1 MTQDEMHGPHGPPG
15 PADDGGDRELDRLL
29 ADMRRSY
36 NPPPAPPLDEMWGRI
51 ERQTF
56 GARGDLRSGWAGRFL
71 PTAGRGRRL
80 AWWMGMAAALVAGV
94 GIGRLTASGPQ
105 AVSTADAS
113 RRAPDHSRTADTAS
127 YDHATA
133 RYLGQTAALLIA
145 LPAEARA
152 GRTDQ
157 RFVARAAELLT
168 TTRLLL
174 DSPAAADPN
183 VRALLEDVELV
194 LAQVAHLEAERGR
207 VELELIA
214 QALEQRDLLPRL
226 SSAMAGSGEADN

>member
-1 MTQDEMHGPHGPPG
+1 MTY
-15 PADDGGDRELDRLL
+15 DGMDNKDLDQTLAEL
-29 ADMRRSY
+29 RRSY
-36 NPPPAPPLDEMWGRI
+36 NVPPERVPADEMWGRI
-51 ERQTF
+51 ERARWGRRRAVV
-56 GARGDLRSGWAGRFL
+56 GARAF
-71 PTAGRGRRL
+71 
-80 AWWMGMAAALVAGV
+80 WWIGMAATLLIGV
-94 GIGRLTASGPQ
+94 GIGRFTRPTAMT
-105 AVSTADAS
+105 VAS
-113 RRAPDHSRTADTAS
+113 AEGAPPSAFRPPTS
-127 YDHATA
+127 EGYDRSTA

-174 DSPAAADPN
+174 DSPAATDPK

-194 LAQVAHLEAERGR
+194 LAQVAHLESDRGR
-207 VELELIA
+207 VEFELIA

-226 SSAMAGSGEADN
+226 TSAVASGGEADD

>member
-1 MTQDEMHGPHGPPG
+1 MTHDGT
-15 PADDGGDRELDRLL
+15 DDKDLEQML
-29 ADMRRSY
+29 AEMRRSY
-36 NPPPAPPLDEMWGRI
+36 NVPPAPPLDAMWGRI
-51 ERQTF
+51 EGEQF
-56 GARGDLRSGWAGRFL
+56 GARSAV
-71 PTAGRGRRL
+71 RGPRRM
-80 AWWMGMAAALVAGV
+80 WWIGLAAALVVGV
-94 GIGRLTASGPQ
+94 GIGRLTSPWLRPVA
-105 AVSTADAS
+105 TADL
-113 RRAPDHSRTADTAS
+113 PRTADRVPRTADSAS
-127 YDHATA
+127 YDQTTA

-174 DSPAAADPN
+174 DSPAAADPK

-194 LAQVAHLEAERGR
+194 LAQVAHLESDRGR
-207 VELELIA
+207 VEFELIA

-226 SSAMAGSGEADN
+226 TSAVAGGAEAGD

>member
-1 MTQDEMHGPHGPPG
+1 MTH
-15 PADDGGDRELDRLL
+15 DGMDDRELDEAL
-29 ADMRRSY
+29 ADLRRHY
-36 NPPPAPPLDEMWGRI
+36 NVPPERPPVDEMWGRI
-51 ERQTF
+51 QGEAF
-56 GARGDLRSGWAGRFL
+56 GARGMTQPRPVAF
-71 PTAGRGRRL
+71 PRGL
-80 AWWMGMAAALVAGV
+80 WWMGLAAALVAGV
-94 GIGRLTASGPQ
+94 GIGRLTTSRQ
-105 AVSTADAS
+105 AIANAGL
-113 RRAPDHSRTADTAS
+113 PRTADVSARVPDTTS
-127 YDHATA
+127 YDRSTA

-194 LAQVAHLEAERGR
+194 LAQIAHLESDRGR
-207 VELELIA
+207 VEYELIT

-226 SSAMAGSGEADN
+226 TSAVAGGGEADD

>member
-1 MTQDEMHGPHGPPG
+1 MTHDGM
-15 PADDGGDRELDRLL
+15 DDKELGQAIAEL
-29 ADMRRSY
+29 RRSY
-36 NPPPAPPLDEMWGRI
+36 NVPPERVPVDEMWGRI
-51 ERQTF
+51 EGEAF
-56 GARGDLRSGWAGRFL
+56 GARRMGAVMSIV
-71 PTAGRGRRL
+71 RGTR
-80 AWWMGMAAALVAGV
+80 AVWWLGLAAALVAGV
-94 GIGRLTASGPQ
+94 GIGRMTTPRPQ
-105 AVSTADAS
+105 PVETADNIRPTADVE
-113 RRAPDHSRTADTAS
+113 PRTAD
-127 YDHATA
+127 YDRSTA

-152 GRTDQ
+152 GRADQ

-194 LAQVAHLEAERGR
+194 LAQIAHLESERGR
-207 VELELIA
+207 VEFELIA

-226 SSAMAGSGEADN
+226 TSAVAGNSEADD

>member
-1 MTQDEMHGPHGPPG
+1 MTHDGT
-15 PADDGGDRELDRLL
+15 DDNDLDQMLVEL
-29 ADMRRSY
+29 RRSY
-36 NPPPAPPLDEMWGRI
+36 NVPPAPPLDEMWGRI
-51 ERQTF
+51 ARERF
-56 GARGDLRSGWAGRFL
+56 GARARA
-71 PTAGRGRRL
+71 RRARV
-80 AWWMGMAAALVAGV
+80 AWWTGLAAALVVGV
-94 GIGRLTASGPQ
+94 GIGRLTGPGTVTVAS
-105 AVSTADAS
+105 TDDS
-113 RRAPDHSRTADTAS
+113 RPAAGGLRAADTTTA
-127 YDHATA
+127 YDRATA

-174 DSPAAADPN
+174 DSPAAADPK

-194 LAQVAHLEAERGR
+194 LAQVARLESDRGR
-207 VELELIA
+207 VEFELIA

-226 SSAMAGSGEADN
+226 TSAAAAGVEAGD

>member
-1 MTQDEMHGPHGPPG
+1 MNHDEME
-15 PADDGGDRELDRLL
+15 DRELDQAL
-29 ADMRRSY
+29 AEMRRSY
-36 NPPPAPPLDEMWGRI
+36 NVPPARIPVEEMWGRI
-51 ERQTF
+51 ES
-56 GARGDLRSGWAGRFL
+56 ARW
-71 PTAGRGRRL
+71 GRRRA
-80 AWWMGMAAALVAGV
+80 AWSERTLWWLGMAAALVIGV
-94 GIGRLTASGPQ
+94 GIGRLTRADPMIVASTEPSSPGTERSP
-105 AVSTADAS
+105 AVDY
-113 RRAPDHSRTADTAS
+113 DRT
-127 YDHATA
+127 TA

-174 DSPAAADPN
+174 DSPAAADPK

-194 LAQVAHLEAERGR
+194 LAQVAHLATEQGG
-207 VELELIA
+207 VEFELIA

-226 SSAMAGSGEADN
+226 TSAVAGNREADD

>member
-1 MTQDEMHGPHGPPG
+1 
-15 PADDGGDRELDRLL
+15 
-29 ADMRRSY
+29 
-36 NPPPAPPLDEMWGRI
+36 
-51 ERQTF
+51 
-56 GARGDLRSGWAGRFL
+56 
-71 PTAGRGRRL
+71 
-80 AWWMGMAAALVAGV
+80 MAATLVIGV
-94 GIGRLTASGPQ
+94 AIGRLTRSAPQ
-105 AVSTADAS
+105 VITSTES
-113 RRAPDHSRTADTAS
+113 APATHRPSPSES
-127 YDHATA
+127 YDRSTA

-174 DSPAAADPN
+174 DSPAGADPK

-194 LAQVAHLEAERGR
+194 LAQIAHLESDRGR
-207 VELELIA
+207 VEFELIV

-226 SSAMAGSGEADN
+226 TSAAAGSSEADD